1 MAALLLISMLLNGYF
16 LFRYYWKECRN
27 SGKKTPT
34 SIDKDFNGVKKEEQN
49 DIRMPIEP
57 KMDEIQQ

>member
-27 SGKKTPT
+27 TEKRTPKA
-34 SIDKDFNGVKKEEQN
+34 IDKDFNGVKNGESN
-49 DIRMPIEP
+49 NTRIPIEP
-57 KMDEIQQ
+57 KVDEIQK

>member
-27 SGKKTPT
+27 DGKKITM
-34 SIDKDFNGVKKEEQN
+34 SIDKDFNGVKKEQQN
-49 DIRMPIEP
+49 DIRIPIEP
-57 KMDEIQQ
+57 KVDEIQR

>member
-27 SGKKTPT
+27 AGKITPEA
-34 SIDKDFNGVKKEEQN
+34 IDKDFNGVKKEESN

-57 KMDEIQQ
+57 KVDEIQK

>member
-27 SGKKTPT
+27 AGKKTPA
-34 SIDKDFNGVKKEEQN
+34 SIDKDYNGVKNGEQN
-49 DIRMPIEP
+49 NIRMPIEP
-57 KMDEIQQ
+57 KVDEIQK

>member
-27 SGKKTPT
+27 DGKKKTV
-34 SIDKDFNGVKKEEQN
+34 SINKDLNGVKNEEQN
-49 DIRMPIEP
+49 NVRMPIEP
-57 KMDEIQQ
+57 KVDEIQK